1 MHLATVLFTIAEN
14 WCPRAFHKW
23 LPGGENCSY
32 RHGLSEWIAAW
43 EVTSLQMIQI
53 GYLVGGCLPLWKI
66 WKSNGIIIP
75 SIWEHKKRSKP
86 PTRIY
91 ILDITGAGDVP
102 VANNMRIMQGDKQCN
117 REKLY
122 TVFIPLG
129 CAAIDAPSFSIELVI
144 SAYQMLSPSGNLT
157 VCYGKS
163 PRFFSV
169 YRAIA
174 VLDDQRLSWYLQGK
188 IPTNLAL
195 GKQIGKTMW
204 KFTFSLEAR
213 CVNLPW
219 CTWCTHVLYIEYS
232 ISYT

>member
-1 MHLATVLFTIAEN
+1 MVAYPSEKYESQMGLLFPVYGNIKN
-14 WCPRAFHKW
+14 
-23 LPGGENCSY
+23 
-32 RHGLSEWIAAW
+32 
-43 EVTSLQMIQI
+43 V
-53 GYLVGGCLPLWKI
+53 
-66 WKSNGIIIP
+66 
-75 SIWEHKKRSKP
+75 SKP

-129 CAAIDAPSFSIELVI
+129 CAAIDAPSFSIELVF

-195 GKQIGKTMW
+195 WETYWEDNVKVHI
-204 KFTFSLEAR
+204 
-213 CVNLPW
+213 
-219 CTWCTHVLYIEYS
+219 
-232 ISYT
+232 